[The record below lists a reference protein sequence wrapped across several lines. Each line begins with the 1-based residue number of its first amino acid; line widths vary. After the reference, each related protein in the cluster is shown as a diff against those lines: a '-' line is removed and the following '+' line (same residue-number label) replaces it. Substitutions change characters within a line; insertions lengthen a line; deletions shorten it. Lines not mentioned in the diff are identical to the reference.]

1 MADFPDTI
9 YVPREKE
16 NKSGV
21 VYDPTK
27 KTVLYSEDISKLD
40 AEVVSIETIFA
51 ETIKILKG
59 QQISAHIAYNGY
71 DRPFWVSDNG
81 DIYVAGLVANK
92 KNKSCIAV
100 YKSTNGG
107 LTFSQVGETINPLT
121 TAQLEFVN
129 SDSLRLR
136 ANSDGEICVVFL
148 GHSEAIP
155 TVWNLMSSF
164 WNGNSW
170 TVESI
175 TAEATSGYD
184 AIFPNVDV
192 DGNGDFH
199 ACCIQKTAGFTSYA
213 TVRYSKRSGGSWS
226 APVSPLSSTSRTVDQ
241 LYLCIDSNNR
251 PVISERGGS
260 ASVIDVIRH
269 DGVNWVIQGYTTNPL
284 LYVMAIG
291 PDDSVYLGASTS
303 ILKCTSAGAW
313 SILTFTSS
321 GGAYQLS
328 ADANYLY
335 AIISAIG
342 NAGSSS
348 NFNGVVQRYRFS
360 DGLIEYSDPLHN
372 YTNNS
377 IVDITQFLNRN
388 KNLHGVVILQRRFP
402 LCFFTTTPSF

>member
-9 YVPREKE
+9 YAPREKN

-27 KTVLYSEDISKLD
+27 KTVLYSEDISNLD

-59 QQISAHIAYNGY
+59 QQIPVHIPYSGN
-71 DRPFWVSDNG
+71 DRPFWVADNG
-81 DIYVAGLVANK
+81 DIYVAGLTANN
-92 KNKSCIAV
+92 KNTYCIAV

-121 TAQLEFVN
+121 TANLQFVN

-136 ANSDGEICVVFL
+136 VNSVGKICVVFL
-148 GHSEAIP
+148 GHSEAISA
-155 TVWNLMSSF
+155 VWNLMSAF
-164 WNGNSW
+164 WDGESW

-175 TAEATSGYD
+175 TAESTAGYD
-184 AIFPNVDV
+184 AILPSVDV

-199 ACCIQKTAGFTSYA
+199 ACCIQKTSGFTSYA

-251 PVISERGGS
+251 PVMSERGGS
-260 ASVIDVIRH
+260 AAVVDVIRY
-269 DGVNWVIQGYTTNPL
+269 DGSNWVIQGYTTNPM
-284 LYVMAIG
+284 LYVIAIG
-291 PDDSVYLGASTS
+291 PDDTVYLGGSSS
-303 ILKCTSAGAW
+303 ILKCTPAGVW
-313 SILTFTSS
+313 STLTFTSS

-328 ADANYLY
+328 ADSNYLY

-342 NAGSSS
+342 NAGSSGT
-348 NFNGVVQRYRFS
+348 FNGVVQRYRFS
-360 DGLIEYSDPLHN
+360 DGLIEYSDPLHD
-372 YTNNS
+372 YTSSS
-377 IVDITQFLNRN
+377 ITNVTQFLNRN
-388 KNLHGVVILQRRFP
+388 KNLSGVVILQRFFP

>member
-148 GHSEAIP
+148 GHSEAIS

-164 WNGNSW
+164 WDGESW

-175 TAEATSGYD
+175 TAETTSGYD
-184 AIFPNVDV
+184 AILPSVDV